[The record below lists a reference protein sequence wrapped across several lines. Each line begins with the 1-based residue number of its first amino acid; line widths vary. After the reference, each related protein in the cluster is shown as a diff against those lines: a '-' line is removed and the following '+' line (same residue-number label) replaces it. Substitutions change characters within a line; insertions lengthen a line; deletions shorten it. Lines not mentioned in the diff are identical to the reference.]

1 MYVDWEGTL
10 LGVLTNY
17 GENIRVVEGVCAL
30 WGNDWGMK
38 LILWTVNKV
47 TNQTGRIRKACC
59 FHALVETYQVAG
71 TVQSSGNTLS
81 MWQAS

>member
-17 GENIRVVEGVCAL
+17 GDNIGVVEGFMCTL
-30 WGNDWGMK
+30 GNDWGMK
-38 LILWTVNKV
+38 LTLWTVNKV
-47 TNQTGRIRKACC
+47 TNIRKACC

-81 MWQAS
+81 MCKLYAAS